1 MKQTLLF
8 LIGCLMSFIATAQ
21 SDIIR
26 GKVFDEEGEPVIGA
40 TSVIAGTE
48 NGAVTDIEGAFELKV
63 SEGTYD
69 IQISYTGYK
78 NLTIEDVI
86 VKNGEVK
93 LLDNIQLKPDRE
105 ELEEIVVKASAIRN
119 TESALVAMK
128 KNSTSIMD
136 GISAAQMKLVGDG
149 TAIEASK
156 RVTGVSI
163 EDGKYI
169 YVRGLG
175 DRYTRTTLNE
185 ILIPGLDPD
194 KNSLQMDIFP
204 TSLVENIITH
214 KNFSA
219 ELPADFTGG
228 LVNIETKGFPEKK
241 IFKVSGSIGYNPQQH
256 LNKNYLTYKGGNTDF
271 LGIDDG
277 TRALPS
283 GARNEQLPTPLN
295 RAYSKDQIN
304 AFVKSFNS
312 QLGAERKTSP
322 VDHSLNITYGDQVQT
337 NKNDPSK
344 KLGYIFSLTYNR
356 DYKYWSDVTYGEY
369 QRYKEEN
376 RNDLRYATIQRGEV
390 AENTALVGVLG
401 GVAYKTLRSKYRL
414 SALRLQSGTS
424 KAGIFNIDNDGA
436 AVGQSGYR
444 AISHNLEYN
453 QRSLTNVLLAG
464 DHSFAKDKWKLEW
477 KLSPTWSSS
486 DDPDIRKTAFTQTAV
501 DTLFVAGAGGNP
513 SRIWRY
519 LDEMNASAKLDLTR
533 EYKLFN
539 RKALLKFG
547 GNYTYKKRDYEILFY
562 DIQFFSNQNWSS
574 TDVSQVLNSDNI
586 YPNKPNSI
594 YYQSGNLK
602 LNPNA
607 YSANV
612 NYSAFYVSNEMQ
624 PLPRLKT
631 VLGLR
636 GENYVQRYTGADQAY
651 AQGNAQDGV
660 YLDNNEV
667 LNAFDLFPSANIIYN
682 LTDNQNLRF
691 TYGRTIARPSFKEL
705 SFAQILDP
713 ITNRFFNGSLFKYP
727 DWDGK
732 LSETRINNFDLRW
745 EMFMKPRELI
755 SLSAFYKT
763 FDNPIELVRIP
774 SQQTS
779 TEYQARNVGDGLL
792 YGLEFEV
799 RKELGFLSPFFSR
812 FLATGNVT
820 LVKSQI
826 EMTALEYN
834 ARKEYIKA
842 GQAINNKRDMA
853 GQSPYVVNAG
863 ISYSDPN
870 AGLNAGVFYNVKGP
884 TLYIV
889 GVGLYPDVYTEPF
902 HSLNLSF
909 NKTFG
914 KEGKTSLDFK
924 VANLLNDR
932 SEKFFR
938 SYNTDPQVFDSIN
951 PGMLFSLGFAHNF

>member
-1 MKQTLLF
+1 M
-8 LIGCLMSFIATAQ
+8 
-21 SDIIR
+21 
-26 GKVFDEEGEPVIGA
+26 
-40 TSVIAGTE
+40 
-48 NGAVTDIEGAFELKV
+48 
-63 SEGTYD
+63 
-69 IQISYTGYK
+69 
-78 NLTIEDVI
+78 
-86 VKNGEVK
+86 
-93 LLDNIQLKPDRE
+93 
-105 ELEEIVVKASAIRN
+105 
-119 TESALVAMK
+119 
-128 KNSTSIMD
+128 
-136 GISAAQMKLVGDG
+136 
-149 TAIEASK
+149 
-156 RVTGVSI
+156 
-163 EDGKYI
+163 
-169 YVRGLG
+169 
-175 DRYTRTTLNE
+175 
-185 ILIPGLDPD
+185 
-194 KNSLQMDIFP
+194 
-204 TSLVENIITH
+204 
-214 KNFSA
+214 
-219 ELPADFTGG
+219 
-228 LVNIETKGFPEKK
+228 
-241 IFKVSGSIGYNPQQH
+241 
-256 LNKNYLTYKGGNTDF
+256 
-271 LGIDDG
+271 
-277 TRALPS
+277 
-283 GARNEQLPTPLN
+283 
-295 RAYSKDQIN
+295 
-304 AFVKSFNS
+304 
-312 QLGAERKTSP
+312 
-322 VDHSLNITYGDQVQT
+322 
-337 NKNDPSK
+337 
-344 KLGYIFSLTYNR
+344 
-356 DYKYWSDVTYGEY
+356 
-369 QRYKEEN
+369 
-376 RNDLRYATIQRGEV
+376 

-774 SQQTS
+774 AQQTS